1 MKGHPVTT
9 MEDPPPSHTGACQA
23 PEPPLATEDL
33 VAHAHANRQGIPFE
47 TGEQLL

>member
-9 MEDPPPSHTGACQA
+9 MEDPAPYPTGACQA
-23 PEPPLATEDL
+23 PEPPLDTEEL
-33 VAHAHANRQGIPFE
+33 VARAHANRQGIPYE